1 MSVAVVGS
9 INVDVTVAVSR
20 APEGG
25 QTLLG
30 GDARRFGGGKG
41 ANQAVALA
49 RLGRPV
55 HMVGAVGEDGEGDW
69 LLARL
74 ASEGID
80 IGEVRRTDRASG
92 QAFVFI
98 SPDGDSTIVVAPG
111 ANAAVTPEQAS
122 SALVAHADAVLLQQE
137 IPADAVAAAVAA
149 AEGLVMLNPAPARA
163 IDPAVLAGVDLLVP
177 NRGELAELVG
187 ASSAGLTDEEQIA
200 TAARSLGVRGSVV
213 VTLGAGGSLVVT
225 ESLVVPVPALEVD
238 VVDATAAGDSFCA
251 GLVDAMLNGAD
262 VVEATRFATRV
273 ASITVT
279 REGAMDAL
287 PYRSQVAPAVT

>member
-9 INVDVTVAVSR
+9 INADVTVAVPRS
-20 APEGG
+20 PEGG

-74 ASEGID
+74 ASEGVD
-80 IGEVRRTDRASG
+80 IGEVRRVDRASG

-98 SPDGDSTIVVAPG
+98 TPDGDSTIVVAPG
-111 ANAAVTPEQAS
+111 ANAAVSAEQAAS
-122 SALVAHADAVLLQQE
+122 GIVAQADAVLIQQE
-137 IPADAVAAAVAA
+137 IPVEAVAGAVAAAQ
-149 AEGLVMLNPAPARA
+149 GLVMLNPAPARPVA
-163 IDPAVLAGVDLLVP
+163 AEVLARVDLLVP
-177 NRGELAELVG
+177 NRGELATLVG
-187 ASSAGLTDEEQIA
+187 ASSLADQEQVVA
-200 TAARSLGVRGSVV
+200 AARSLGVRGDVV
-213 VTLGAGGSLVVT
+213 VTLGADGALVVT
-225 ESLVVPVPALEVD
+225 GQTAVHVPALTVD

-251 GLVDAMLNGAD
+251 GLVDAMLSGAD

-273 ASITVT
+273 ASVTVT
-279 REGAMDAL
+279 RPGAMDSL
-287 PYRSQVAPAVT
+287 PYRSQVVPPVT